1 MRSFPTSRSNRDG
14 QKTGGPGVCA
24 QTLSPQKPGF
34 AEVAVGCLPLGR
46 SGRSMIKVYAPAGAV
61 RNRSHSRANS
71 AIPQAQAASCR
82 GERPPVV
89 KFPDVMRIFILGA
102 GATGSLLAQ
111 LLDRQGHHV
120 WCGDRDPERARRFLG
135 KKSPIA
141 VAQVN
146 ARNLHGI
153 VRAAKGCQLLINAS
167 ASVFNEIV
175 MRAALRLRSHYLDL
189 SSHLTRNPFHGEQFR
204 YAKKFETKNRA
215 AVINAGAAPGLTNL
229 LVKRAADLCD
239 EVLSAQI
246 RLYESSESDD
256 PISQWSPEV
265 SFDEAVSHPRIYRDG
280 KFKLAKRFS
289 EVEKFRFI
297 DPVGAAR
304 VVLAAQDEV
313 ATLPRFIP
321 MRDLDAKIGGN
332 EIDRLRR
339 WHKQGKLSKSRGLQK
354 SRFPETSSPRAIAR
368 LIRTGVLQNA
378 RFAAA
383 VLVRGVQRGP
393 KEDVHVLMR
402 SDVLFPSLYTIRGRG
417 LFTTPVAFATA
428 HVAAQFV
435 KFFPRKESGVFAPE
449 TLPVEIRREILA
461 GVRSQGL
468 KVQHRVTILRSNSED
483 DEESL

>member
-1 MRSFPTSRSNRDG
+1 
-14 QKTGGPGVCA
+14 
-24 QTLSPQKPGF
+24 
-34 AEVAVGCLPLGR
+34 
-46 SGRSMIKVYAPAGAV
+46 
-61 RNRSHSRANS
+61 
-71 AIPQAQAASCR
+71 
-82 GERPPVV
+82 
-89 KFPDVMRIFILGA
+89 MRIFILGA

-135 KKSPIA
+135 KKSPVA

-189 SSHLTRNPFHGEQFR
+189 SSHLTRNPFHAEQFR
-204 YAKKFETKNRA
+204 YAKRFEAKNRA

-229 LVKRAADLCD
+229 LVRRAADLCD

-265 SFDEAVSHPRIYRDG
+265 SFDEAVSHPRIFRDG

-289 EVEKFRFI
+289 EIEKFRFI
-297 DPVGAAR
+297 DPVGPAR

-354 SRFPETSSPRAIAR
+354 SRFPETSSPHAIAR
-368 LIRTGVLQNA
+368 LIRRGVLQNA

-383 VLVRGVQRGP
+383 VMVRGVQRGP

-449 TLPVEIRREILA
+449 TLPTEIRREILA
-461 GVRSQGL
+461 GVRLQGL
-468 KVQHRVTILRSNSED
+468 KVQHKVTILRTNSEE
-483 DEESL
+483 DEEAL

>member
-1 MRSFPTSRSNRDG
+1 
-14 QKTGGPGVCA
+14 
-24 QTLSPQKPGF
+24 
-34 AEVAVGCLPLGR
+34 
-46 SGRSMIKVYAPAGAV
+46 
-61 RNRSHSRANS
+61 
-71 AIPQAQAASCR
+71 
-82 GERPPVV
+82 
-89 KFPDVMRIFILGA
+89 MRIFILGA

-111 LLDRQGHHV
+111 LLGRQGHHV

-135 KKSPIA
+135 KKTPIA
-141 VAQVN
+141 ISQVN
-146 ARNLHGI
+146 ARNLRGI

-175 MRAALRLRSHYLDL
+175 LRAALRLRSHYLDL
-189 SSHLTRNPFHGEQFR
+189 SSHLTRDPFRAEQFR
-204 YAKKFETKNRA
+204 YAKRFEQKNRA

-239 EVLSAQI
+239 EVISAQI

-265 SFDEAVSHPRIYRDG
+265 SFDEAVSNPRIYREG

-289 EVEKFRFI
+289 ELEKFRFM

-304 VVLAAQDEV
+304 VVLAAQDEI
-313 ATLPRFIP
+313 ATLPRFIA
-321 MRDLDAKIGGN
+321 MRDLEAKIGGN

-339 WHKQGKLSKSRGLQK
+339 WHKQGKLSKSRGMARR
-354 SRFPETSSPRAIAR
+354 RFPETSSPRAIAK
-368 LIRTGVLQNA
+368 LIRQGILQNA

-383 VLVRGVQRGP
+383 IVVRGIQRGS
-393 KEDVHVLMR
+393 KEDVHVLIR
-402 SDVLFPSLYTIRGRG
+402 SDVLFPSLYTIRRRG

-435 KFFPRKESGVFAPE
+435 KNFPKEESGVFAPE
-449 TLPVEIRREILA
+449 SLPEEIRREILA

-468 KVQHRVTILRSNSED
+468 KVLHKVTIVKTLE
-483 DEESL
+483 DEEEI

>member
-1 MRSFPTSRSNRDG
+1 
-14 QKTGGPGVCA
+14 
-24 QTLSPQKPGF
+24 
-34 AEVAVGCLPLGR
+34 
-46 SGRSMIKVYAPAGAV
+46 
-61 RNRSHSRANS
+61 
-71 AIPQAQAASCR
+71 
-82 GERPPVV
+82 
-89 KFPDVMRIFILGA
+89 
-102 GATGSLLAQ
+102 
-111 LLDRQGHHV
+111 
-120 WCGDRDPERARRFLG
+120 
-135 KKSPIA
+135 
-141 VAQVN
+141 VN
-146 ARNLHGI
+146 ARNLRGI
-153 VRAAKGCQLLINAS
+153 VRAAKGCRLLINAS

-175 MRAALRLRSHYLDL
+175 LRAALRLRAHYLDL
-189 SSHLTRNPFHGEQFR
+189 SSHLTRDPFRAEQFR
-204 YAKKFETKNRA
+204 YAKRFEEKNRA
-215 AVINAGAAPGLTNL
+215 AVINAGAAPGLTNV

-265 SFDEAVSHPRIYRDG
+265 SFDEAISHPRIYRDG

-289 EVEKFRFI
+289 ELEKFRFM

-304 VVLAAQDEV
+304 VVLAAQDEI

-339 WHKQGKLSKSRGLQK
+339 WHKQGKLSKSRGMARR
-354 SRFPETSSPRAIAR
+354 RFPETASPQAIAK
-368 LIRTGVLQNA
+368 LIREGVLQNA

-393 KEDVHVLMR
+393 KEDVHVLIR
-402 SDVLFPSLYTIRGRG
+402 SDVLFPSLYTIRRRG

-435 KFFPRKESGVFAPE
+435 KNFPREDSGVFAPE
-449 TLPVEIRREILA
+449 SLPVDIRREILA

-468 KVQHRVTILRSNSED
+468 KILHKVTILKTSED
-483 DEESL
+483 EEGV